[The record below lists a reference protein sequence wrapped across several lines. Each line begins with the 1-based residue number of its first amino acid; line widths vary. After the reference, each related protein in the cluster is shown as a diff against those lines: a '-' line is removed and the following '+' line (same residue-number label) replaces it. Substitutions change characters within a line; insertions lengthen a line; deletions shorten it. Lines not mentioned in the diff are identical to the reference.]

1 MTQPTSVLHAR
12 VVSNTGGGP
21 DKTIMRSA
29 AYLPRERYNVA
40 ACYLHPAGNTGIA
53 RLVDQ
58 AHAHGMPMHTIPERG
73 AVDRRALHHLVDL
86 CKRRRIDIWHSHDYK
101 TDVLGLMV
109 RRQLPGLKLVST
121 VHGFTRENLKTRF
134 YARLNDVALRGY
146 DRVFAVSPALVKH
159 CAMRGVH
166 PGRLSYLPNAIE
178 LERYPQRSTKDQWNS
193 RKTLGLVGEGPAIG
207 VVGRLSREK
216 GVDRALRIFAALRE
230 TSSDATLHL
239 IGDGPERGRL
249 SELAQELG
257 IKEAVT
263 FHAWCED
270 AADRLKAMDVMLS
283 TSHTEGMPNALL
295 EAMALGVPVA
305 ATPVGGVPE
314 MLADGD
320 AGLLLTG
327 DDEAAWAGQLEPLFA
342 PSPMRSLRVM
352 RARDR
357 VESLYSFD
365 ARMERVR
372 ATYERLCPAVTTTP
386 NAYGLVA

>member
-1 MTQPTSVLHAR
+1 MTRPTSVLHAR
-12 VVSNTGGGP
+12 VVANTGGGP
-21 DKTIMRSA
+21 DKTILRSA
-29 AYLPRERYNVA
+29 TYLPRDLYNVA

-58 AHAHGMPMHTIPERG
+58 AHAHAMPIHTIPERG
-73 AVDRRALHHLVDL
+73 AIDRRALHHLTDL
-86 CKRRRIDIWHSHDYK
+86 CRRRRIDIWHSHDYK

-121 VHGFTRENLKTRF
+121 VHGFTRETLKTRF

-146 DRVFAVSPALVKH
+146 DRVFAVSTTLVKH
-159 CAMRGVH
+159 CAMHGVH

-178 LERYPQRSTKDQWNS
+178 LERYPQRSAKDQLEA
-193 RKTLGLVGEGPAIG
+193 RKALGLVGAIPAIA

-216 GVDRALRIFAALRE
+216 GVDRALRLFALMCE
-230 TSSDATLHL
+230 THTDATLHL

-249 SELAQELG
+249 SDLAQELG
-257 IKEAVT
+257 INAAVT
-263 FHAWCED
+263 FHGWCDD
-270 AADRLKAMDVMLS
+270 AADRLKAMDLMLS
-283 TSHTEGMPNALL
+283 TSHTEGMPNAVL

-314 MLADGD
+314 MLAGGD

-327 DDEAAWAGQLEPLFA
+327 DNEAEWANQLAPILG
-342 PSPMRSLRVM
+342 PSPVRALHVM

-357 VESLYSFD
+357 AESLYSFD
-365 ARMERVR
+365 GRMERVR
-372 ATYERLCPAVTTTP
+372 AAYEQLCPAVTTTP